1 MITGFWARLFN
12 WLFGEEGD
20 SEEFGDSADYDNFD
34 DTEEFR
40 CESCNRKISE
50 KEYEEHRGLCRYC
63 RGMPT
68 QRGFPSPPGFPK
80 V

>member
-1 MITGFWARLFN
+1 MRTGFWARLFN
-12 WLFGEEGD
+12 WLFREGEASETLKGEED
-20 SEEFGDSADYDNFD
+20 FG

-40 CESCNRKISE
+40 CESCNRRISE
-50 KEYEEHRGLCRYC
+50 EEYEEHGGLCRYC

-80 V
+80 M